1 MSSIEEARNIRSR
14 FQRSI
19 EGRGFTEPQAKILK
33 GIEVL
38 GSSENFP
45 RVLLP
50 YGIIDPGRM
59 TNEEFKAFLNDFP
72 ELLSDYNAY
81 LDGYMAGRAKFQIA
95 SSFTE
100 EVAIDQTE
108 IPMVIGIM
116 FQKSPGKFEIR

>member
-1 MSSIEEARNIRSR
+1 MNSIEKARNIRTK
-14 FQRSI
+14 FQQSI
-19 EGRGFTEPQAKILK
+19 VGRGFTEPQAERLT

-38 GSSENFP
+38 GSSESFP

-59 TNEEFKAFLNDFP
+59 TNGEFKIFLNDFP
-72 ELLSDYNAY
+72 ELLPDYYAY

-100 EVAIDQTE
+100 EVVVDKNE
-108 IPMVIGIM
+108 MSMVINIM